1 MTMKYNRWVV
11 LLVAVGFLASFQ
23 TAGAAT
29 FHINAEADVLTAT
42 GANAYVG
49 GSIASVTRA
58 FGSPSVIRHNV
69 SDPSGKI
76 DYMYVGNSQVVTFVA
91 SKASGK
97 AVLSTG
103 VQGRGAWEAGAW
115 LSYPPKS

>member
-1 MTMKYNRWVV
+1 MKTKLLAICLV
-11 LLVAVGFLASFQ
+11 LALGVAFSGGAY
-23 TAGAAT
+23 AAT
-29 FHINAEADVLTAT
+29 FHINGEADVMTAV

-76 DYMYVGNSQVVTFVA
+76 DYMYVGNGQVVTFVA

-97 AVLSTG
+97 AVVSTS